1 MKQLSYWAKVN
12 PQRARFLIVL
22 IYILINIIGLITGAL
37 LWASGIQLE
46 EPFMFFLA
54 LTVVSLYIIYPKKAA
69 YCKRKIFHGL
79 MAVCT
84 FLIITVFGNQLHN
97 PNPQLFFVNTTQAVT
112 HSTNGEQQNIH
123 ETTNIKKE
131 KRLQKKEAR
140 SLWKKLAAKD
150 DRSKAAK
157 IFLIVLTVIIAL
169 GLLYL
174 LAALS
179 CTIACSGAEALA
191 VLVAVAGTF
200 GIVFGAVRII
210 QHILGKERKKKKA
223 QTTTE

>member
-12 PQRARFLIVL
+12 PQIARIFIIL
-22 IYILINIIGLITGAL
+22 IYILINIAGLIAGSL
-37 LWASGIQLE
+37 LWASGIQLKGS
-46 EPFMFFLA
+46 FMFVLA
-54 LTVVSLYIIYPKKAA
+54 VTVVSLYVIYPKKAV
-69 YCKRKIFHGL
+69 YYKRKIFHGL

-84 FLIITVFGNQLHN
+84 FLIITVFGNQLHS
-97 PNPQLFFVNTTQAVT
+97 PNPQIFFVNTTQAVT
-112 HSTNGEQQNIH
+112 HIANIDKHNIH
-123 ETTNIKKE
+123 EPTNIKKE

-191 VLVAVAGTF
+191 VLVAIAGTF
-200 GIVFGAVRII
+200 GIVFGSIRII
-210 QHILGKERKKKKA
+210 QHILGKERKKKRVKSSA
-223 QTTTE
+223 A